1 MPNATMLT
9 GYNIANVERVKIV
22 TKATQPATYIFQT
35 MTDFDA
41 EVHIEE
47 GKETVQRVK
56 NTIMGRLK
64 TDDLTGGHDLTCNDE
79 RLIPEV
85 LALIDGGA
93 WDSSGKTYTGPAAGR
108 EVTRTAFDLYLY
120 TSDRAADGSVSH
132 YLEWKYPNCK
142 GTPFKGG
149 GKDGEFTKPQYKI
162 QSRPAD
168 GEADKTIKV
177 VEALPEPT

>member
-1 MPNATMLT
+1 MPNSMLT

-22 TKATQPATYIFQT
+22 TKETTPKTHIFQT
-35 MTDFDA
+35 MTSFDA
-41 EVHIEE
+41 EVHTEE
-47 GKETVQRVK
+47 GTEVVQRVK

-64 TDDLTGGHDLTCNDE
+64 TDDLTGGHDLTCEDE

-85 LALIDGGA
+85 LALIDGGT
-93 WDSSGKTYTGPAAGR
+93 WNDETSTYTGPVAGQ

-120 TSDRAADGSVSH
+120 TSDRNTDGSVSH

-162 QSRPAD
+162 ESRPAS
-168 GEADKTIKV
+168 GEADKSIKV
-177 VEALPEPT
+177 VEALPEPA